1 MATIS
6 LRKSS
11 VVRMDATR
19 HEFKR
24 YRVKISGGGNNSLYV
39 EGLLVL
45 TEKFVVVLSKVGGGT
60 VDARWRFRH
69 LYRKSRHAD

>member
-1 MATIS
+1 
-6 LRKSS
+6 
-11 VVRMDATR
+11 MDATR
-19 HEFKR
+19 HGFKR
-24 YRVKISGGGNNSLYV
+24 YRVKLSGGWNDYLYV

-45 TEKFVVVLSKVGGGT
+45 TENFGVVLSEVGGGT